1 MRYPKKPMQSALI
14 VALLTI
20 FLLAACGS
28 QPAGSPDAAKMK
40 AMPQDFQKEKAL
52 RPVHSAAQ
60 PKEPAG
66 PEVRRAKFS
75 SPDPVPEDAP
85 KDQDLEKVDWGRE
98 ITLNGIIAM
107 AQKGQ
112 IQEIE
117 WHVMPNIIRI
127 LASDGSLF
135 HFRNENKGV
144 DLRNTLINAGIRIGK
159 GGIVFRHVF

>member
-1 MRYPKKPMQSALI
+1 MQSTLI

-28 QPAGSPDAAKMK
+28 QPAGSPEANKIK
-40 AMPQDFQKEKAL
+40 AMPQDLQKEKEL

-66 PEVRRAKFS
+66 PEVKRAKLS
-75 SPDPVPEDAP
+75 SLDPAPDEAP
-85 KDQDLEKVDWGRE
+85 KDQALEKVDWGRE
-98 ITLNGIIAM
+98 ITLNGIFTM
-107 AQKGQ
+107 AQSGQ

-127 LASDGSLF
+127 LASDGNIF

-159 GGIVFRHVF
+159 GGVIFRHVF

>member
-1 MRYPKKPMQSALI
+1 MHSTLM

-28 QPAGSPDAAKMK
+28 QPAGSPEAGKMK
-40 AMPQDFQKEKAL
+40 AMPQDFQKEEEL

-66 PEVRRAKFS
+66 LKVKRAKLS
-75 SPDPVPEDAP
+75 STDPAPDEAP
-85 KDQDLEKVDWGRE
+85 KDQALEKVDWGRE
-98 ITLNGIIAM
+98 ITLDGIIAM
-107 AQKGQ
+107 AQSGQ
-112 IQEIE
+112 IREIE

-127 LASDGSLF
+127 LALDGSLF

-159 GGIVFRHVF
+159 GGVVFRHVF

>member
-1 MRYPKKPMQSALI
+1 MHSIWI

-28 QPAGSPDAAKMK
+28 QPAGSPETGIGK
-40 AMPQDFQKEKAL
+40 AMPQDFQKEEEL
-52 RPVHSAAQ
+52 PPVHSAAQ

-75 SPDPVPEDAP
+75 SPDPTPDEAP
-85 KDQDLEKVDWGRE
+85 KNQALEKVDWGRE

-107 AQKGQ
+107 AQSGQ

-117 WHVMPNIIRI
+117 WHVMPNVIRV
-127 LASDGSLF
+127 LASDGGLF

-144 DLRNTLINAGIRIGK
+144 DLRNALINSGIQIGK
-159 GGIVFRHVF
+159 GGVIFRHVF